1 MKTLVVYYTRTG
13 TTAKAAQM
21 IAAALGADKEEI
33 KETGGRGGPLG
44 WLRSGKE
51 ASQRMESQVKPLN
64 ADPAAYDLVV
74 VGTPVWAGTVSS
86 PVRGFIK
93 QYRDKLPGVAFFCA
107 MGGDDPAKTFPE
119 MEEACGVKPTSTLA
133 LRKHTVDGGEA
144 QAMVAEF
151 ADALKAQGR

>member
-51 ASQRMESQVKPLN
+51 ASERKPAQVKPLQ

-74 VGTPVWAGTVSS
+74 VGTPVWAGNVSS

-93 QYRDKLPGVAFFCA
+93 QYREKLPGVAFFCT
-107 MGGDDPAKTFPE
+107 MGSDDPAKTFPE
-119 MEEACGVKPTSTLA
+119 MAEACGVKPTSTLA

-144 QAMVAEF
+144 QATVAGF
-151 ADALKAQGR
+151 ADALKTQSG

>member
-44 WLRSGKE
+44 WLRSGME
-51 ASQRMESQVKPLN
+51 ANQRKESQVKPLH

-93 QYRDKLPGVAFFCA
+93 QYRGKLPGVAFFCT

-119 MEEACGVKPTSTLA
+119 MEEACGVKPASTLA
-133 LRKHTVDGGEA
+133 LQKLTVDGGEA
-144 QAMVAEF
+144 QATVAEF
-151 ADALKAQGR
+151 ADALKAQG